1 MTALGPQLRELR
13 QARGLTIRA
22 VADEVGV
29 HFTTIS
35 KFENGHERPGEQT
48 IRALAAVLIADAE
61 GLLALAGKVPA
72 ELAQR
77 AARDPQFALLLRRLP
92 ALPAATLDRIY
103 QLAGVSA

>member
-1 MTALGPQLRELR
+1 VTALGPRLRELR
-13 QARGLTIRA
+13 HARGLTIRA
-22 VADEVGV
+22 VAEQVGV

-35 KFENGHERPGEQT
+35 KFEHGHEQPGEWT

-77 AARDPQFALLLRRLP
+77 AADDPQFALLLRRLP
-92 ALPAATLDRIY
+92 ALPAETLKRLYEI
-103 QLAGVSA
+103 AGIP